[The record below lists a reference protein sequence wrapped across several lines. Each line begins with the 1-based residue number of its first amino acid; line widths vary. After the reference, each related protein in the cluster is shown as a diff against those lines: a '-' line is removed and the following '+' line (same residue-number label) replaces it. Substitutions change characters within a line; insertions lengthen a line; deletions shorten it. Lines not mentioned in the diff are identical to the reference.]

1 MNICGNNIL
10 RKRLVSET
18 YLRSTFVLAIDM
30 IVSMVATG
38 IVLLFADLLELG
50 GTGETPFTVT
60 WLVSALAGS
69 LLGFLS
75 TSSYK
80 GVIRHSTLRELAT
93 LCEAAFEKEIIV
105 LLGTAIFLL
114 PSISPKVYWI
124 LPAIDLLI
132 TVSLLVVV
140 RVSMVLIYDFLTSA
154 LKLKPSSESG
164 MAARVLVYGT
174 GEKAIALSTRF
185 ANSIHYEVVGY
196 LTRDS
201 SLNAKQLNGKPIYEF
216 SDTASLAVLKSQ
228 LNLNGIIFVNPMDV
242 KKEANGLVDYGRHIK
257 LRLYVVPTVDEVRS
271 DDKNLVHGMRDIRI
285 EDLLGREEIEISL
298 PEVRA
303 ELEGKTVLV
312 TGAAG
317 SIGSELCRQLAIL
330 GAERIVMF
338 DNAETPLHYL
348 RLEFEDNFKWVESTP
363 VIGDV
368 RAIERVDYVFRHF
381 KPDLVFHAAAYK
393 HVPLMEENP
402 CEAVMVNVMGSR
414 NVADKCVEYG
424 VGKMVMISTDKAVN
438 PTNIMG
444 CTKRLAEIYV
454 QSLGLA
460 IESGAI
466 KGNTRFVTTR
476 FGNVL
481 GSNGS
486 VIPRFKEQ
494 IAAGGPVTVTHPE
507 IRRFFM
513 TIPEACRL
521 VLEAA
526 TMATGT
532 HIFAFDMGRAVKIAT
547 LAARMIELAGFEV
560 DKDIKIVYS
569 GLRPGEKLY
578 EEVLADKE
586 NTTPT
591 SHQRIFKAMVREY
604 EYGEVTRILDEMV
617 RLATAVEIRN
627 MVILM
632 KKIVPEFKSQH
643 SVFAELDIAPSPE
656 I

>member
-1 MNICGNNIL
+1 MTIQTNKML
-10 RKRLVSET
+10 RKRLESEK

-30 IVSMVATG
+30 VVSLAASAT
-38 IVLLFADLLELG
+38 VMLFADLLELG
-50 GTGETPFTVT
+50 GTGETRFSVT
-60 WLVSALAGS
+60 WIVSAFIGS

-75 TSSYK
+75 TGSYQ
-80 GVIRHSTLRELAT
+80 GIIRHSTLRELAG
-93 LCEAAFEKEIIV
+93 LCEAAFEKELVILI
-105 LLGTAIFLL
+105 GTAIFLL
-114 PSISPKVYWI
+114 PGISPKVYWI

-140 RVSMVLIYDFLTSA
+140 RVGMVLIYDFLTNS
-154 LKLKPSSESG
+154 LRLKPSDKDESQ
-164 MAARVLVYGT
+164 RVLVYGT
-174 GEKAIALSTRF
+174 GDKAISLSTRF
-185 ANSIHYEVVGY
+185 ASSGHFDILGY
-196 LTRDS
+196 ISPEATQ
-201 SLNAKQLNGKPIYEF
+201 NGKQLNGKPIHFFHNME
-216 SDTASLAVLKSQ
+216 SVANIMAK
-228 LNLNGIIFVNPMDV
+228 LNLDGIMFPFPQDV
-242 KKEANGLVDYGRHIK
+242 KKEASGLVEFGRQLK
-257 LRLYVVPTVDEVRS
+257 LRLYVAPSVDEVRE
-271 DDKNLVHGMRDIRI
+271 DDNGLGHGMRDIRI

-298 PEVRA
+298 EEVKA
-303 ELEGKTVLV
+303 ELDGKTVLV

-317 SIGSELCRQLAIL
+317 SIGSELCRQLAKL
-330 GAERIVMF
+330 GAKKIIMF
-338 DNAETPLHYL
+338 DNAETPLHNL
-348 RLEFEDNFKWVESTP
+348 RLEFEDRFKWVEFVP

-368 RAIERVDYVFRHF
+368 RQFPRVDYVFRHF
-381 KPDLVFHAAAYK
+381 LPDMVFHAAAYK

-402 CEAVMVNVMGSR
+402 CEAVLVNVLGSC

-424 VGKMVMISTDKAVN
+424 VGKMVMVSTDKAVN

-460 IESGAI
+460 IESGAV
-466 KGNTRFVTTR
+466 KGNTRFITTR

-526 TMATGT
+526 TIARGT
-532 HIFAFDMGRAVKIAT
+532 RIFAFDMGRAVKIAD
-547 LAARMIELAGFEV
+547 LAKRMIELAGFEV
-560 DKDIKIVYS
+560 DSEIKIVYS

-591 SHQRIFKAMVREY
+591 SHARIFMAMVREY
-604 EYGEVTRILDEMV
+604 QYEEICEVID
-617 RLATAVEIRN
+617 RLVELARKVEIRP
-627 MVILM
+627 MVKLM
-632 KKIVPEFKSQH
+632 KETVPEFKSNH
-643 SVFAELDIAPSPE
+643 SVFAELDVKNGDNKD
-656 I
+656 